1 VTILIRCDGSTALGL
16 GHVSRCLALAA
27 ELGDAHGCDVRFA
40 MRDPEGAG
48 AAVVRA
54 GGYAVDP
61 IAVDEWTDD
70 GGALHRLA
78 TSRSA
83 RALIVDVR
91 DALSRASLD
100 AIRASGVL
108 IVTIDDGSDRRLA
121 SDLTFYPPV
130 PQVDEMDWAG
140 FTGRRFAGWEWILL
154 RREFASDAVARASG
168 ASDPGSAE
176 SLAQQG
182 SPAIDILLTM
192 GGSDPAG
199 MTEFALGALE
209 LLSMPLAIHVV
220 VGPAFSRTCELID
233 AVARSKHA
241 VQVSHAP
248 ASVATLMRASR
259 MAVASFGI
267 TAYELA
273 ACGVPAAHLCLTD
286 DHARS
291 SSALDREG
299 AALTVGVFGRVTP
312 EQLAGAVSHLMG
324 HAGVRAEMARR
335 AARLVDGRGAR
346 RTADEIVRALRQ

>member
-1 VTILIRCDGSTALGL
+1 M
-16 GHVSRCLALAA
+16 GHVSRCLALAG
-27 ELGDAHGCDVRFA
+27 ELRDGHGCDVIFA
-40 MRDPEGAG
+40 MRDADSAG
-48 AAVVRA
+48 VAAVRSSAYTVE
-54 GGYAVDP
+54 P
-61 IAVDEWTDD
+61 IADREDADYGSSLLV
-70 GGALHRLA
+70 LA
-78 TSRSA
+78 SSRSA

-121 SDLTFYPPV
+121 SDLAFYPPV

-154 RREFASDAVARASG
+154 RREFASDAAARAFQ
-168 ASDPGSAE
+168 ARDLGSAE
-176 SLAQQG
+176 GLAQQG
-182 SPAIDILLTM
+182 SPAIDILLTI

-199 MTEFALGALE
+199 MTEFALRALD
-209 LLSMPLAIHVV
+209 LLSMPLAVHVV
-220 VGPAFSRTCELID
+220 VGPAFSRTFELAA
-233 AVARSKHA
+233 AVARSKHT
-241 VQVSHAP
+241 VHVSHAP
-248 ASVATLMRASR
+248 AAVATLMRASR

-273 ACGVPAAHLCLTD
+273 ACGVPAALLCLTD

-312 EQLAGAVSHLMG
+312 EQLAGAVSYLMG
-324 HAGVRAEMARR
+324 HAGVRAEMAGR
-335 AARLVDGRGAR
+335 AVRLVDGRGA
-346 RTADEIVRALRQ
+346 VRVARLVAG